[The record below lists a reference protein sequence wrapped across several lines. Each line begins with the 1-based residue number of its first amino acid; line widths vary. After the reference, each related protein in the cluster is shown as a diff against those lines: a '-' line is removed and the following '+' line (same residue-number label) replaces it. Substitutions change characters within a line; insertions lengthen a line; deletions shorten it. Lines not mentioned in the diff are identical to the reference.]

1 MASRGNKN
9 NLRKLTTEE
18 AREIGRKGGKAS
30 VKARRKKKAMKER
43 LEILFDLPLE
53 DKKAYDIEDAESMA
67 AVQGKNISVQDL
79 IILAQIKKAIK
90 GDTTAAAFVR
100 DTAGQNPATVIQAD
114 IDTDLNVKID
124 YGDDDE

>member
-1 MASRGNKN
+1 MAGNKD
-9 NLRKLTTEE
+9 NLKTLTSEE
-18 AREIGRKGGKAS
+18 ARRYGRMGGKAS

-53 DKKAYDIEDAESMA
+53 DKAEYDIEDAKSMTA
-67 AVQGKNISVQDL
+67 LKGKNITVQDL
-79 IILAQIKKAIK
+79 IILAQIKKAMK

>member
-1 MASRGNKN
+1 MAGNKD
-9 NLRKLTTEE
+9 NLKTLTSEE
-18 AREIGRKGGKAS
+18 ARRYGRMGGKAS

-53 DKKAYDIEDAESMA
+53 DKAEFNIEDAKSMTGLK
-67 AVQGKNISVQDL
+67 GKNITVQDL
-79 IILAQIKKAIK
+79 IILAQIKKAMK